1 MKSVEATYQRV
12 MVTLFY
18 DMMHQEVKVYVED
31 ILAKSKKKEDH
42 LQVLRKLFERLREFQ
57 LRLNP
62 VKCLVRVNTRK
73 LLDFM
78 VSSQGIEVDL
88 DKVNAIEDMSTLKIE
103 KEVKSFLGRLNYIA
117 WFIYQL
123 TVTCKL
129 IFRLLIK
136 KNPRV

>member
-1 MKSVEATYQRV
+1 
-12 MVTLFY
+12 
-18 DMMHQEVKVYVED
+18 
-31 ILAKSKKKEDH
+31 
-42 LQVLRKLFERLREFQ
+42 
-57 LRLNP
+57 
-62 VKCLVRVNTRK
+62 LVRVKTRK

-88 DKVNAIEDMSTLKIE
+88 DKVKAIEDMSTLKIE

>member
-62 VKCLVRVNTRK
+62 VKCLVRVKTRK

-88 DKVNAIEDMSTLKIE
+88 DKVKAIEDMSTLKIE
-103 KEVKSFLGRLNYIA
+103 KEVKKFLGRLNYIA
-117 WFIYQL
+117 RFIYQL

-129 IFRLLIK
+129 KFRLLRK

>member
-1 MKSVEATYQRV
+1 

-31 ILAKSKKKEDH
+31 ILAKSKKEEDH
-42 LQVLRKLFERLREFQ
+42 VQVLRKLFERLWEFQ

-62 VKCLVRVNTRK
+62 VQCLFRVKTGK
-73 LLDFM
+73 LLSFM

-88 DKVNAIEDMSTLKIE
+88 EKVKAIEDMSTLKIE
-103 KEVKSFLGRLNYIA
+103 KEVKCFLGSLNYIGQ
-117 WFIYQL
+117 FIYQL
-123 TVTCKL
+123 TVTCEL
-129 IFRLLIK
+129 IFRLLIN

>member
-1 MKSVEATYQRV
+1 
-12 MVTLFY
+12 
-18 DMMHQEVKVYVED
+18 
-31 ILAKSKKKEDH
+31 
-42 LQVLRKLFERLREFQ
+42 LRKLFERLREFQ

-62 VKCLVRVNTRK
+62 VKCLVRVKTRK

-88 DKVNAIEDMSTLKIE
+88 DKVKEIEDMSTLKIE
-103 KEVKSFLGRLNYIA
+103 KEVKKFLGRLNYIA
-117 WFIYQL
+117 RFIYQL

-129 IFRLLIK
+129 KFRLLRK

>member
-1 MKSVEATYQRV
+1 LKSVEATYQRV

>member
-62 VKCLVRVNTRK
+62 VKCLVRVKTRK

-88 DKVNAIEDMSTLKIE
+88 DKVKAIEDMSTLKIE

>member
-1 MKSVEATYQRV
+1 
-12 MVTLFY
+12 
-18 DMMHQEVKVYVED
+18 MMHQEVKVYVED

-62 VKCLVRVNTRK
+62 VKCLVRVKTRK

-88 DKVNAIEDMSTLKIE
+88 DKVKAIEDMSTLKIE

>member
-1 MKSVEATYQRV
+1 

-62 VKCLVRVNTRK
+62 VKCLVRVKTRK

-88 DKVNAIEDMSTLKIE
+88 DKVKAIEDMSTLKIE